1 MDLFNDCEECCR
13 EVKLEDTKYCNLC
26 DMQLC
31 KECYEEYE
39 GYCEECYERLARGR
53 TEEEIDLWRLFWAL
67 RL

>member
-39 GYCEECYERLARGR
+39 GYCEEC
-53 TEEEIDLWRLFWAL
+53 
-67 RL
+67 